1 MEEEL
6 PTGADGT
13 ERLQPVDPTGIPP
26 LPPEVSAKEQEVR
39 RLVDAGASSP
49 EELRALAAK
58 LQERRTYEDEVWRR
72 EVRPA
77 LMRSKK
83 RGSKLATPAPRPG
96 HDASRATLG
105 IGALLLG
112 GTLVLILI
120 ASQTSIVWL
129 FLPVVGVLVYAWVHG
144 RRVGAAGALT
154 PPPDAAD

>member
-1 MEEEL
+1 M
-6 PTGADGT
+6 
-13 ERLQPVDPTGIPP
+13 DPTGIPP

-83 RGSKLATPAPRPG
+83 RGSTLATPTTTPTPRPG
-96 HDASRATLG
+96 HDASRAMLG
-105 IGALLLG
+105 IGALVLG

-129 FLPVVGVLVYAWVHG
+129 FVPVVGVLVYAWVHG
-144 RRVGAAGALT
+144 RRVEDA
-154 PPPDAAD
+154 PDSED